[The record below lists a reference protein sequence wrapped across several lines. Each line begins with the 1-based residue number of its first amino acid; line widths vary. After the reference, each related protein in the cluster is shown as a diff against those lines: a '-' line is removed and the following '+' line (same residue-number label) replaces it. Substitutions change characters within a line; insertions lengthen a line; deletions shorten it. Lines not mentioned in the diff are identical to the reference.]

1 VAHQVLESSAVSDGI
16 RVKLWIALLAAGAAL
31 ANSGTSTNGTHA
43 RGDIIRV
50 PIVRGTDIRFRKL
63 PNPQNLSQV
72 RVGSIIQDGQ
82 GFLWFGTWNGLN
94 RYDGYKLKV
103 FKHKAGDNASL
114 SGTHVY
120 SLFRDRGGNLWV
132 GTDQFLDRFEPL
144 TETFRHYRIER
155 GGDHNS
161 SNIVT
166 HISQDSRGFLWL
178 STSKGLFRLDPETG
192 SMKNYRH
199 SSGDPANLG
208 DDDIKSTGED
218 RSGSF
223 WVGTSRTLDEFDRET
238 GRVKRSFP
246 MGESGIGL
254 WFHEDRARIF
264 WVIYGSSGRIATLD
278 RNSGKVTPFE
288 YEWAAD
294 AARPNQAYAMLES
307 QDGTMW
313 FGTAGAGLMRFDRA
327 GNRFISYEHDPSDE
341 DSIGHDRVIA
351 LFEDREANIWI
362 GLHQAEPNFFR
373 EKPLPFENLTRGSGC
388 KDGDISGLVSSI
400 YQDSQG
406 YLWLA
411 ANRRLQRINRRTGE
425 CATVKEANN
434 SEVLSIAED
443 TGDVLWLGNAPPGLL
458 RYDLKT
464 GKRTGYSHD
473 SADPTTL
480 CSGVIDQVLVDKARK
495 LWSATWDGLCE
506 FDAATQRFTRYKPD
520 PNTRGLNYY
529 SIAQT
534 PDGAI
539 WLGGNLGLHRFDPR
553 TQAFKTWSHK
563 ADDAASIS
571 DNRVNAVFVDR
582 SGRLWMGTQNGLDHL
597 ESATGR
603 ITKYNQGS
611 GIAGNAVSCILEDAR
626 GTLWMSTNKGISSF
640 RPETKEFANYTVAD
654 GLPGPDL
661 TGWGSCYKSP
671 SGEMFFAGFSGAT
684 AFFPDRVEE
693 DDFAAP
699 QTVLTDFRLFGNSV
713 AAGADT
719 PLKAAINHTRA
730 LRLSHEQN
738 VFSIE
743 FSALTYFNPGTVRY
757 RYKLDGLD
765 RTWHEVGSDERLAS
779 YTTLPADSYTFRV
792 QSATS
797 RGPWSPDL
805 TLAIEVM
812 PQFWRT
818 WWFLSMTALAMSAG
832 IWILYLA
839 RLKRLAEEFQM
850 RLEERVGER
859 TRIAQELHDTLL
871 QNITGLAL
879 QISGLAK
886 RVPGPESLKASLNDL
901 RQQAEDC
908 LREAR
913 QSVWDI
919 RSPESESIDL
929 AAEIVASGTQLT
941 TGRSAQFSFR
951 TDGQSYEVPANTRQQ
966 LLRIAREAITN
977 SAQHAE
983 ASRIEVRLVYK
994 RDSVMLRIADDGRG
1008 FDVSEAQRL
1017 PGHFGLATMRER
1029 AARIQAALTIISNAG
1044 KGTIIE
1050 VVTPVTI
1057 EVV

>member
-1 VAHQVLESSAVSDGI
+1 MK
-16 RVKLWIALLAAGAAL
+16 RWIALLAAGATL
-31 ANSGTSTNGTHA
+31 ANCETAQRTSA
-43 RGDIIRV
+43 RGDVTRV

-63 PNPQNLSQV
+63 ANPQNLSQV
-72 RVGSIIQDGQ
+72 RVGSIVQDGQ

-103 FKHKAGDNASL
+103 FKHEAGNNASL

-120 SLFRDRGGNLWV
+120 SLFRDRSGNLWV
-132 GTDQFLDRFEPL
+132 GTDQFLDRYEPL
-144 TETFRHYRIER
+144 TETFRHYRLDDGR
-155 GGDHNS
+155 DQNS
-161 SNIVT
+161 SSIVT
-166 HISQDSRGFLWL
+166 HISQDSRGLLWL
-178 STSKGLFRLDPETG
+178 STRNGLFELDPETG
-192 SMKNYRH
+192 RMKNYRH
-199 SSGDPANLG
+199 SPGDPGSLG

-223 WVGTSRTLDEFDRET
+223 WVGTSKTLDEFDRET
-238 GRVKRSFP
+238 GRVKRHFP

-254 WFHEDRARIF
+254 WFHEDRARVF
-264 WVIYGSSGRIATLD
+264 WVIYGSSGRIAILD

-288 YEWAAD
+288 YEWERGAAH
-294 AARPNQAYAMLES
+294 PNQAYAMLEG

-327 GNRFISYEHDPSDE
+327 ANRFVSYEHDPSDE

-388 KDGDISGLVSSI
+388 KDGEISGLVSSI

-411 ANRRLQRINRRTGE
+411 ANRRLQRINRKTGE
-425 CATVKEANN
+425 CVSVKEADN

-443 TGDVLWLGNAPPGLL
+443 TRDVLWLGNAPPGLL
-458 RYDLKT
+458 RYDLKI
-464 GKRTGYSHD
+464 GKRNGYSHN

-480 CSGVIDQVLVDKARK
+480 CSGVIDHVLVDRAGK

-506 FDAATQRFTRYKPD
+506 FDAARQRFTRYKPD
-520 PNTRGLNYY
+520 PNARGLNYY
-529 SIAQT
+529 SITQT

-553 TQAFKTWSHK
+553 TQTFKTWSHK
-563 ADDAASIS
+563 SGDPASIS

-597 ESATGR
+597 ESATGE
-603 ITKYNQGS
+603 ITQYNQRNGM
-611 GIAGNAVSCILEDAR
+611 AGNAVSCILEDGR
-626 GTLWMSTNKGISSF
+626 GALWMSTNKGISSF

-671 SGEMFFAGFSGAT
+671 AGEMFFAGFSGAT
-684 AFFPDRVEE
+684 AFFPDRVEQ
-693 DDFAAP
+693 DKFVAP
-699 QTVLTDFRLFGNSV
+699 QTVLTDFRLFGSSV
-713 AAGADT
+713 APGAGT
-719 PLKAAINHTRA
+719 PLTSAINHTRA
-730 LRLSHEQN
+730 LHLSHEQK

-765 RTWHEVGSDERLAS
+765 HTWHEVGSDERLAS
-779 YTTLPADSYTFRV
+779 YTTLPSGSYTFHV

-805 TLAIEVM
+805 ALAIEVL
-812 PQFWRT
+812 PPFWRT
-818 WWFLSMTALAMSAG
+818 WWFLSITALAIGAG
-832 IWILYLA
+832 IWMFYQA
-839 RLKRLAEEFQM
+839 RVRRLAEEFQV

-871 QNITGLAL
+871 QNITGLSL

-886 RVPGPESLKASLNDL
+886 RVSGNEPLKAGLIDL

-929 AAEIVASGTQLT
+929 AAEIAASGTQLT
-941 TGRSAQFSFR
+941 TGRNAQFSFR
-951 TDGQSYEVPANTRQQ
+951 VEGQPCEVPANTRQQ

-977 SAQHAE
+977 SAQHAH
-983 ASRIEVRLVYK
+983 ASRIEARLSYK
-994 RDSVMLRIADDGRG
+994 HDTVLLRISDNGHG
-1008 FDVSEAQRL
+1008 FNVNEAQRL
-1017 PGHFGLATMRER
+1017 SGHFGLATMRER
-1029 AARIQAALTIISNAG
+1029 AARIQATLNIISSAEQ
-1044 KGTIIE
+1044 GTMIE
-1050 VVTPVTI
+1050 VVTPVSVETA
-1057 EVV
+1057 